1 MSTLGSRIKK
11 ARGKL
16 SQDAFSKR
24 IGVSKGSLGFYERD
38 ENLPNTDVVLKIC
51 SETGADLTWL
61 LTGAEA
67 QAESPPAEQPSSLSC
82 PRCDQLEQDFR
93 KEREEV
99 RELTK
104 ELREINA
111 ENRTFLKENA
121 QLREQVSKLEGE
133 LEKQKALADRANTDS
148 KADAASKRK
157 TA

>member
-1 MSTLGSRIKK
+1 MSTLGSRIKE

-67 QAESPPAEQPSSLSC
+67 QAESTPAEQPSAPSC

-121 QLREQVSKLEGE
+121 QLKEKVSKLEGE

-148 KADAASKRK
+148 KAGAASKRK

>member
-1 MSTLGSRIKK
+1 MSTLGSRIKE

-38 ENLPNTDVVLKIC
+38 ENLPNADVVLKIC
-51 SETGADLTWL
+51 SETGADLNWL
-61 LTGAEA
+61 LTGAKK
-67 QAESPPAEQPSSLSC
+67 QAESTPAKQPSAPSC
-82 PRCDQLEQDFR
+82 PRCGQLEQDFR

-121 QLREQVSKLEGE
+121 QLREKVSKLEGE
-133 LEKQKALADRANTDS
+133 LEKQKALTDRANKDS
-148 KADAASKRK
+148 KADAASKRE